1 MPVYPAA
8 MSSLPA
14 PMMVP
19 GRWQPA
25 RATAAVLC
33 FVMLVLVLS
42 GLFLPL
48 YSGTMATAFSE
59 GDGLSQS
66 IEITLTPW
74 GLEFS
79 DERLAGL
86 PGSDVPR
93 FGYPLVFA
101 AVAIACAAAV
111 CWYAAT
117 PTAGRTASRAAGVVT
132 AVSGAFLLGIVWTV
146 ALVISNGIDYV
157 LLMGTLSEEL
167 ETSADYL
174 SGYWLLITATV
185 LGVAATVLS
194 LIPAKQPPP
203 WQPPPP
209 VNPFVATPPYG
220 IALPMHAPQAG
231 PPAMHIHV
239 PAGPPGGPV
248 GPPIP
253 PSPQGGVPVAQPLT
267 VDPLTGEPLTL
278 ASPPT
283 GVPAPVQPQ
292 PFTPEPV
299 GAVNGTHAPVPVQPP
314 APVEPPASVAPPAN
328 NEPAPIVIPAAPPPP
343 ETPPGPAIPATE
355 DPLAEPPRS

>member
-1 MPVYPAA
+1 MPAYPAA
-8 MSSLPA
+8 MSLPA

-48 YSGTMATAFSE
+48 YSGTMNTGFSE
-59 GDGLSQS
+59 RDGLSPTL
-66 IEITLTPW
+66 EITLTPW
-74 GLEFS
+74 SLEFS
-79 DERLAGL
+79 DERLSGL

-101 AVAIACAAAV
+101 AVAIACAAAA

-117 PTAGRTASRAAGVVT
+117 PSTGRGSGRAAGVVT

-146 ALVISNGIDYV
+146 ALVVGKGIDYI
-157 LLMGTLSEEL
+157 LLMGTLNAEL
-167 ETSADYL
+167 ETSAGYL

-185 LGVAATVLS
+185 LGFAATVLS
-194 LIPAKQPPP
+194 LVPAKQPPP
-203 WQPPPP
+203 WLPPPP
-209 VNPFVATPPYG
+209 VNPFAATPPYG
-220 IALPMHAPQAG
+220 IALPMNAPPAG
-231 PPAMHIHV
+231 PPAHLPV
-239 PAGPPGGPV
+239 PAGPPGGFM
-248 GPPIP
+248 GPPLP
-253 PSPQGGVPVAQPLT
+253 PSPPGGVPVAQPLT

-278 ASPPT
+278 ASPPA
-283 GVPAPVQPQ
+283 GVPAPVVQPL

-299 GAVNGTHAPVPVQPP
+299 GTVNGTYASVPSQPS
-314 APVEPPASVAPPAN
+314 APVEPRESVAPPAN
-328 NEPAPIVIPAAPPPP
+328 NEPAPIVIPDAPPPP